1 MNNDQESVQFW
12 SSLLHSVASSDPK
25 DDHLPEISSPLMV
38 MSTSMAI
45 DVSLKPLNAPGD
57 GQKAGP
63 QKAKAETGDKSID
76 KGGQR
81 SAKKQI
87 QVDATE
93 SKRSRTNE
101 ARNVAEK
108 VRTLFCLSI

>member
-87 QVDATE
+87 QVV
-93 SKRSRTNE
+93 S
-101 ARNVAEK
+101 
-108 VRTLFCLSI
+108 SISWI